1 MSKRH
6 KIFFILV
13 GVIFSAVLCRMIILA
28 GSQGEV
34 YRQSASSMACKSGRL
49 SAIRGRIFDKNDKLL
64 AWSERCYDLVL
75 QELPAD
81 QKRVDFLKDKLE
93 KAMLLKFPEILAEN
107 QLFPVV
113 IKYNLTAN
121 ELAAADML
129 AEKYSEFD
137 VSLRWERRCAASPP
151 ELGEVRQ
158 NDGMEEGISGW
169 EKEFDDILSGTPGT
183 FTVMLDRHGR
193 WVNST
198 FRIVTPPKS
207 GKDVYLSEEL
217 PEQNDE

>member
-1 MSKRH
+1 MSNRH

-13 GVIFSAVLCRMIILA
+13 GVIFAAVLCRMIILA
-28 GSQGEV
+28 GSQGKA
-34 YRQSASSMACKSGRL
+34 YRQSARSMAYKSGKL

-64 AWSERCYDLVL
+64 VWSERCYDLVL

-81 QKRVDFLKDKLE
+81 QRRVDFLKKQLAKFMFLKLP
-93 KAMLLKFPEILAEN
+93 ATVAEN
-107 QLFPVV
+107 QLLPVV

-129 AEKYSEFD
+129 AERYSEFD
-137 VSLRWERRCAASPP
+137 VALRWERRCADPPP

-158 NDGMEEGISGW
+158 TDGMEEGISGW

-183 FTVMLDRHGR
+183 FTVMLDRYGR

-198 FRIVTPPKS
+198 FRIVTPPQS

>member
-1 MSKRH
+1 MSNRH
-6 KIFFILV
+6 KIFFFFT
-13 GVIFSAVLCRMIILA
+13 GVIFAAVLCRMIALA
-28 GSQGEV
+28 GLQGES
-34 YRQSASSMACKSGRL
+34 YRQSARSMAYKSGKL

-75 QELPAD
+75 QELPTD
-81 QKRVDFLKDKLE
+81 QKRLDFLALQLE
-93 KAMLLKFPEILAEN
+93 KSMQLKLPQILAEN
-107 QLFPVV
+107 QLLPVV

-137 VSLRWERRCAASPP
+137 VSLRWERRCANPPP

-158 NDGMEEGISGW
+158 TDGMEQGISGW
-169 EKEFDDILSGTPGT
+169 EKEFDNILSGTPGT

-198 FRIVTPPKS
+198 FRIVIPPKS
-207 GKDVYLSEEL
+207 GEDIYLSEEL
-217 PEQNDE
+217 PEQNNE